1 MTLVLQSSTGGNE
14 LVPALRTT
22 ARGIDPTQPLDQ
34 VRTMESLLSDSVG
47 RPRMYAILAGA
58 FGLLALM
65 LASIGIYGVMAYAVS
80 ARTYKIGVRISLGAS
95 QRAILKQFLWE
106 GLKQVLI
113 GIALGLLGSMVL
125 TRLIASMLYHVAPLD
140 AGVALAGLAVL
151 VITALLACYLPARR
165 ATRIDPLAAIR
176 HE

>member
-1 MTLVLQSSTGGNE
+1 MTLVLQSSTGVNE

-80 ARTYKIGVRISLGAS
+80 ARSY
-95 QRAILKQFLWE
+95 
-106 GLKQVLI
+106 
-113 GIALGLLGSMVL
+113 
-125 TRLIASMLYHVAPLD
+125 
-140 AGVALAGLAVL
+140 
-151 VITALLACYLPARR
+151 
-165 ATRIDPLAAIR
+165 
-176 HE
+176 